1 MNILYN
7 TTKREVRDAKQTKS
21 DLKFSEEI
29 VMSKEEHIER
39 LYMFIEYICVNFRNE
54 KYEKYEEI
62 DIALRKINL

>member
-39 LYMFIEYICVNFRNE
+39 LYMFIEYIGVNFRN
-54 KYEKYEEI
+54 EKYEEI